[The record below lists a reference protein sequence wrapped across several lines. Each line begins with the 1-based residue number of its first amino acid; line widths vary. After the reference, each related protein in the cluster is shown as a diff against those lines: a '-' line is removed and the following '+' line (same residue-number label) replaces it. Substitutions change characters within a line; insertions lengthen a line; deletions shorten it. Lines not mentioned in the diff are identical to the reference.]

1 MQYPGSCGCGME
13 PGGHVSSGTHW
24 LDDAAPVS
32 SVCLPPGHAWHAVFP
47 DFEVG
52 SGATAYFETGHA
64 TQARC
69 RCATA
74 AGLKRPA
81 PHTWHVSMPKPF
93 DDKPYP
99 AAHAAWAA
107 VVNTSAVVL
116 SVGAGVVVAW
126 AHDAPAGV
134 LVVPW
139 GHRLHATEPGESAN
153 RPVAHAVQ
161 AARPVRSVT

>member
-1 MQYPGSCGCGME
+1 MLFACGAAAVVVWPWSRHCTCAARDVNFPAGQVAHSVAPRWYLPGLHSMQYPGSCGCGME

-32 SVCLPPGHAWHAVFP
+32 PVCLPPGHAWHAVFP

-93 DDKPYP
+93 DDKP
-99 AAHAAWAA
+99 
-107 VVNTSAVVL
+107 
-116 SVGAGVVVAW
+116 
-126 AHDAPAGV
+126 
-134 LVVPW
+134 
-139 GHRLHATEPGESAN
+139 
-153 RPVAHAVQ
+153 
-161 AARPVRSVT
+161 